1 MTHVTVIGAGAAGCA
16 ATRRLSD
23 DPSVSV
29 TLIEAGGSTQRPDVM
44 APPAWPTLM
53 GGDLDY
59 ATMSV
64 AQPGAGDRSFMFT
77 RGRGLGG
84 STAVNAMIHSHPGA
98 ATLDTWPEAMSAA
111 NFARVIKLIEQH
123 TPASPLADDTPRGT
137 AGLVANRQAVE
148 PNAVSNAFVEAC
160 LEAGYPVLGDPN
172 QPGARGAGLFDLS
185 IDTEGRRADAYSA
198 YLAPVSDR
206 PNLEILIGVEVL
218 RLQIRDGRVV
228 ALETKQDGVAVTIPI
243 TGEVLVCAGAVAT
256 PVLLL
261 RSGIGPADDLTNAGI
276 KVIVDHPQVGQNLH
290 DHPMIPVVFS
300 STRPIGPPTNQLFEA
315 LLYLPNEPSA
325 DGHTVS
331 AAVGHIALPL
341 PGLPTLDFGIT
352 ALVGTYTPRSRGSI
366 ALDPTSPD
374 GDPLIDPAYVSDP
387 SDIAALVGGVCLIRD
402 VFAQEALSGFGIQE
416 LFPGPDA
423 ATGEQLAA
431 AVHAGV
437 SSYYHPVGTCR
448 AGDDRESVVDGR
460 MKLRGL
466 SNVHIGDMSIAPIAP
481 EVATSVTAQFIGWR
495 TAELVLDDTQGDA
508 EPATRQLADNAS

>member
-16 ATRRLSD
+16 AARRLTD
-23 DPSVSV
+23 DPTVSV
-29 TLIEAGGSTQRPDVM
+29 TLIEAGGPTQRPDVM
-44 APPAWPTLM
+44 APPAWPSLM

-64 AQPGAGDRSFMFT
+64 AQPGADDRPFMFT

-98 ATLDTWPEAMSAA
+98 VTLDTWPESMSSAH
-111 NFARVIKLIEQH
+111 FARVIKLIEQH
-123 TPASPLADDTPRGT
+123 TPTSPLVDDTHRGT
-137 AGLVANRQAVE
+137 DGLVANRQAVE
-148 PNAVSNAFVEAC
+148 PNAASKAFIEAC
-160 LEAGYPVLGDPN
+160 LEAGHPALGDPN
-172 QPGARGAGLFDLS
+172 APDARGAGLFDLS
-185 IDTEGRRADAYSA
+185 IDQEGVRADAYSA

-206 PNLEILIGVEVL
+206 PNLEILTGVDVR
-218 RLQIRDGRVV
+218 RLQVSEGRVV
-228 ALETKQDGVAVTIPI
+228 ALDVARDGVIDMLPV
-243 TGEVLVCAGAVAT
+243 TGEVLLCAGAVAT

-261 RSGIGPADDLTNAGI
+261 RSGIGPAEDLANARI
-276 KVIVDHPQVGQNLH
+276 EVVVDNPQVGQNLH

-315 LLYLPNEPSA
+315 LLYLPNESSA
-325 DGHTVS
+325 ENHTVS
-331 AAVGHIALPL
+331 AAVGHIGLPL
-341 PGLPTLDFGIT
+341 PGLPTPDFGIT

-366 ALDPTSPD
+366 TLDPTNPD
-374 GDPLIDPAYVSDP
+374 GDPLIDPAYMTDP
-387 SDIAALVGGVCLIRD
+387 SDVAALVGGLSLIRD
-402 VFAQEALSGFGIQE
+402 VFSQQALTVFGLQE

-423 ATGEQLAA
+423 SSDEQLAV

-448 AGDDRESVVDGR
+448 AGDDPESVVDGR

-495 TAELVLDDTQGDA
+495 TAELVLDDTQGDV
-508 EPATRQLADNAS
+508 EPVRRQLADSAS